1 MARGID
7 KFSKTLSRIL
17 KARGLEGRLHEYR
30 IFAAW
35 DRAVGPAIARHAR
48 PRTLRGRKLALIVDS
63 PAWMQQLTLMKP
75 EIVEKLN
82 RELGAETVG
91 DMTMRLGEVA
101 PEARPEEDA
110 VPAGVEL
117 SADERETIE
126 QYLHD
131 IADRETREAL
141 RRVVEKDFLRKK
153 KGAGRKTP

>member
-7 KFSKTLSRIL
+7 KFSKTLAGIL

-30 IFAAW
+30 IFAVW
-35 DRAVGPAIARHAR
+35 DRTVGPAIARHAR
-48 PRTLRGRKLALIVDS
+48 PRTLRGRKLALVVDS

-75 EIVEKLN
+75 EIMEKLN
-82 RELGAETVG
+82 RELGAETIG

-101 PEARPEEDA
+101 PVARPEENG
-110 VPAGVEL
+110 VSAGEEL

-131 IADRETREAL
+131 VADRETREAI
-141 RRVVEKDFLRKK
+141 RRVVEKDFISRKQ
-153 KGAGRKTP
+153 RPRRS

>member
-7 KFSKTLSRIL
+7 KFSTTLSRIL

-30 IFAAW
+30 IFALW
-35 DRAVGPAIARHAR
+35 DRAVGPAIARHAQ

-75 EIVEKLN
+75 EIIEKLN
-82 RELGAETVG
+82 RALGGETVG

-101 PEARPEEDA
+101 VSDEPEADEA
-110 VPAGVEL
+110 PAGAEL

-126 QYLHD
+126 QHLQD
-131 IADRETREAL
+131 IEDPAIRDAI
-141 RRVVEKDFLRKK
+141 RRVFEKEVRNRK
-153 KGAGRKTP
+153 RR